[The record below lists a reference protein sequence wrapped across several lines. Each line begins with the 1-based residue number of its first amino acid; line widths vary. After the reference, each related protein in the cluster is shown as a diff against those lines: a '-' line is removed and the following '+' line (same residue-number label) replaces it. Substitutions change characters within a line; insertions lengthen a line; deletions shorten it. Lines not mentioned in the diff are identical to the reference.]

1 MYRVLITDDEKIERE
16 GIKFLLAQEEG
27 EYEIHE
33 AANGRQALNVLRSE
47 EIDFLLTDIKMPH
60 MDGLELASKVREE
73 YPNLPIVIFSGYS
86 DFAFAQEAM
95 RYGVKDY
102 VLKPVPYFAFSQ
114 QLQKAAGQLAR
125 RARRYLAVPV
135 DGGMRRLDEASVYYI
150 ESEGHRIHFYTEDGD
165 FSAPGALK
173 AWEEKLE
180 PHGFARCNSGYL
192 VNLAYVSS
200 VRMNTVQVGP
210 HQLQVSR
217 PRRKAFLEALADYIG
232 ENGA

>member
-1 MYRVLITDDEKIERE
+1 MTVGRVVPVLNIIKDRSTNMYRVLITDDEKIERE

-102 VLKPVPYFAFSQ
+102 VLKPVDPDTFHTTIGKVKTE
-114 QLQKAAGQLAR
+114 LQSIRSKKQ
-125 RARRYLAVPV
+125 
-135 DGGMRRLDEASVYYI
+135 
-150 ESEGHRIHFYTEDGD
+150 
-165 FSAPGALK
+165 K
-173 AWEEKLE
+173 EEK
-180 PHGFARCNSGYL
+180 STKID
-192 VNLAYVSS
+192 S
-200 VRMNTVQVGP
+200 
-210 HQLQVSR
+210 QL
-217 PRRKAFLEALADYIG
+217 YIIIRQQKRN
-232 ENGA
+232 EVLI